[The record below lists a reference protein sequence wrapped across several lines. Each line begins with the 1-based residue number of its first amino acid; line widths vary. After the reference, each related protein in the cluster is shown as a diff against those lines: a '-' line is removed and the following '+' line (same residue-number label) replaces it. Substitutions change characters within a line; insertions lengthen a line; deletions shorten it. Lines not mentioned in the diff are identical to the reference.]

1 MSKTP
6 SSLPWIII
14 INTLLI
20 CILASVLD
28 YSQSRNLNNLL
39 NHEIDPI
46 TPLFL
51 STQWVVLFR
60 GKTNLY
66 SGLWKTLYGLTIH
79 TFTPK
84 PLPLTIILATLPFAH
99 SAPATLPYVF
109 PWVLQPARYVPTSG
123 PLHLQSLCW
132 NTFSSVSMHMHR
144 HVHACTHTT
153 HTHTHISSFLFP
165 NDSFINFI
173 CVILPHLVWTPWG
186 QGFFFICFVN
196 FCIPSA
202 WNCAEWTMSGW
213 VLNECF
219 LCTPCWRNAEMLRL
233 LSLSMSSGINLN
245 WNPEQ

>member
-1 MSKTP
+1 MFEICQASNHFSYPLLSFMSETP

-28 YSQSRNLNNLL
+28 YSQFRNLNNLL

-60 GKTNLY
+60 VKTNLY

-79 TFTPK
+79 TSTPQ

-109 PWVLQPARYVPTSG
+109 PWVLQPARYVPTSR
-123 PLHLQSLCW
+123 PSHLQSLC
-132 NTFSSVSMHMHR
+132 
-144 HVHACTHTT
+144 
-153 HTHTHISSFLFP
+153 
-165 NDSFINFI
+165 
-173 CVILPHLVWTPWG
+173 
-186 QGFFFICFVN
+186 
-196 FCIPSA
+196 
-202 WNCAEWTMSGW
+202 
-213 VLNECF
+213 
-219 LCTPCWRNAEMLRL
+219 
-233 LSLSMSSGINLN
+233 
-245 WNPEQ
+245 